1 MARVRKHRSKWQVLH
16 SDPITGRE
24 RSAGVFIRK
33 IDADRQQRKI
43 EHELDEG
50 SWFDPR
56 LANVVTVKDFSV
68 DWLAGRVDLKASTRA
83 GYEQILSSRVLPRWA
98 DHALA
103 AVTHA
108 ELQRWISEMVGDGLS
123 PNRVRNVFRV
133 MSGLLG
139 GAVKVQVIRANPA
152 VGIRLPRVRHVEQRF
167 LTPDQLAELANE
179 VPDLYRTLILT
190 LGVTGLRIGE
200 AAALRRRDVDVLGRR
215 IHVREN
221 LERVARPGRR
231 VVWEFGPPKNHKPR
245 YVVIPSH
252 LAAALNDHLIE
263 FPGKESDFVFP
274 TSTGR
279 HITPAYLGT
288 HILKPALAR
297 TDLPS
302 EFRTHDL
309 RHTAA
314 AAMIR
319 TGANPELVKRQ
330 LGHGSIQV
338 TYDRYGHL
346 FPDESDGLADALD
359 DVWIA
364 AGADQIRTRS
374 DLQVVELSR
383 TGVVNP
389 R

>member
-1 MARVRKHRSKWQVLH
+1 MARVRKHRDKWQVLYY
-16 SDPITGRE
+16 DPAGRE
-24 RSAGVFIRK
+24 RSAGVFVK
-33 IDADRQQRKI
+33 KTDADRKKGEV
-43 EHELDEG
+43 EHELDQG
-50 SWFDPR
+50 SWFDPNR
-56 LANVVTVKDFSV
+56 ARVTTVADFSE

-83 GYEQILSSRVLPRWA
+83 GYEQILSARVLPRWG
-98 DHALA
+98 DHTLA
-103 AVTHA
+103 AVTHT
-108 ELQRWISEMVGDGLS
+108 ELQRWISEMVDHGLS
-123 PNRVRNVFRV
+123 PNRVRNVYRV

-139 GAVKVQVIRANPA
+139 GAVKVKIIRGNPA
-152 VGIRLPRVRHVEQRF
+152 IGVALPRVRQSEQLF
-167 LTPDQLAELANE
+167 LTPDQLAELASE
-179 VPDLYRTLILT
+179 IPKLYRTLVLT

-200 AAALRRRDVDVLGRR
+200 AAALRRRHVDVLGRR

-231 VVWEFGPPKNHKPR
+231 VVWEFGPPKNHRTR
-245 YVVIPSH
+245 YVAIPSH
-252 LAAALNDHLIE
+252 LAARLNDHLVEI
-263 FPGKESDFVFP
+263 PGKESDFVFP

-279 HITPAYLGT
+279 HVTPAYFGT

-338 TYDRYGHL
+338 TYDSYGHL

-359 DVWIA
+359 AVWIS
-364 AGADQIRTRS
+364 AGADQIRTINN
-374 DLQVVELSR
+374 LQVVKLSR

-389 R
+389 H